1 MDNMNKTA
9 LITGITGQD
18 GRYLAQHLLSKGY
31 NVYGMVSGQ
40 NNVKLK
46 WVKKNLPD
54 VNIVEG
60 DLRDMSSLIG
70 VLEISNP
77 DEIYNLAAISHVG
90 FSWKQPELVGE
101 VTGLGVLRMLEAIK
115 IYTKDNMSK
124 IRFYQASSSEM
135 FGKVRETPQNEL
147 TSFHPRSPYGVSKAY
162 GHNITV
168 NYRESYGAF
177 ACSGILFNHESPL
190 RGEEFVTKKITK
202 AVARIKLG
210 KQKELRLGNIDSKRD
225 WGFAG
230 DYVKAMH
237 LMLQQ
242 DIADDYVIAT
252 GETHS
257 IREFL
262 DLAFARVGIDD
273 WKPYVIYDEN
283 FVRPAEV
290 DSLLGDASKAK
301 EKMGW
306 VPDHS
311 FEDLVNMMVDYD
323 LEHEA

>member
-1 MDNMNKTA
+1 MKNKKA

-18 GRYLAQHLLSKGY
+18 GRYLAQHLLSMGY
-31 NVYGMVSGQ
+31 QVYGMVSGQ
-40 NNVKLK
+40 NNVKLE
-46 WVKKNLPD
+46 WVTKNIPKVTL
-54 VNIVEG
+54 IEG
-60 DLRDMSSLIG
+60 DLRDISSLIKA
-70 VLEISNP
+70 LEISNP
-77 DEIYNLAAISHVG
+77 DEVYNLAAISHVG
-90 FSWKQPELVGE
+90 ISWKQPELVGE

-115 IYTKDNMSK
+115 IYTKDDMGK
-124 IRFYQASSSEM
+124 VKFYQASSSEM
-135 FGKVRETPQNEL
+135 FGKVQETPQTE
-147 TSFHPRSPYGVSKAY
+147 TTKFYPRSPYGVAKCY

-242 DIADDYVIAT
+242 DTPDDYVISM

-262 DLAFARVGIDD
+262 DLAFTRVGIDD
-273 WKPYVIYDEN
+273 WTPYVVYDTN

-290 DSLLGDASKAK
+290 DLLLGDSSKAK

-306 VPDHS
+306 VPEHS
-311 FEDLVNMMVDYD
+311 FKDLVNMMVDYD
-323 LEHEA
+323 LGQENK

>member
-1 MDNMNKTA
+1 MNKRA

-18 GRYLAQHLLSKGY
+18 GRYLAKHLVALGY
-31 NVYGMVSGQ
+31 EVYGMVSGQ
-40 NNVKLK
+40 NNKGISWLKENLPEVKL
-46 WVKKNLPD
+46 
-54 VNIVEG
+54 IEG
-60 DLRDMSSLIG
+60 DLRDISSIINCLN
-70 VLEISNP
+70 ISDP
-77 DEIYNLAAISHVG
+77 SEVYNLGAISHVG
-90 FSWKQPELVGE
+90 LSWKQPELVGE
-101 VTGLGVLRMLEAIK
+101 ITGLGVLRMLEAIK
-115 IYTKDNMSK
+115 IYTKNEMSK

-135 FGKVRETPQNEL
+135 FGKVQETPQKE
-147 TSFHPRSPYGVSKAY
+147 TTRFYPRSPYGVAKCY

-190 RGEEFVTKKITK
+190 RGEEFVTKKVTK

-210 KQKELRLGNIDSKRD
+210 KQDKLHLGNIEAKRD

-242 DIADDYVIAT
+242 ENPDDYVIAT

-257 IREFL
+257 IRELL
-262 DLAFARVGIDD
+262 DLAFARVGIED
-273 WKPYVIYDEN
+273 WSNYVVYDKE

-290 DSLLGDASKAK
+290 DLLLGDYSKAK
-301 EKMGW
+301 EKFGW
-306 VPDHS
+306 SPETS
-311 FEDLVNMMVDYD
+311 FVELINMMVDFD
-323 LEHEA
+323 MENED